1 MKKIIIA
8 MAAIAAAFTTA
19 SCSKEQLAE
28 AENNPTEGNCIITAS
43 TESNL
48 TKTSLEGDDENGYE
62 VVWSE
67 GDTFK
72 LGGNTF
78 TLINGAGTTSGT
90 FQGNVPGTNGF
101 KTAFYPAS
109 YDGSN
114 WPTKQTYTEGN
125 ITGSP
130 MKADVYCYKGEIS
143 GGKVEFKNVG
153 GILRLSVKG
162 TAKVTS
168 ITVYTDNM
176 PDITLDCGDGVDL
189 NSTDGTVFHIAMPAG
204 TYSGTSI
211 VFSTD
216 NGKYCIKTLKSNL
229 VINRS
234 EITPASI
241 RIDNW
246 SDITSAPDGALSGTF
261 TVSSDGKKVF
271 FSKGNLYW
279 NNTSFQFES
288 SQLSSAS
295 EWNASHVSHFY
306 WSNDATKACAECYSD
321 PDASQNDV
329 FFTNA
334 TYTTPNPT
342 FTANGQTGMWRT
354 LSKDEWEYLLENNG
368 SLWTTIDGVNGLIIF
383 YDGYSGS
390 RTGLTDIPKGCAFLP
405 AAGSRNGYSGM
416 ISGAG
421 SEGAYSSSVAG
432 SSEGDPTPCAYDLVF
447 GESYTTPQ
455 ALNYRVRYGCSVRL
469 VTEKSGSTPSF
480 TVTFDMNG
488 KTGTAPAAIDVPY
501 HGTITKPNDPTVDGY
516 TFWGW
521 YKDKACTVEWDF
533 ANDLVTSNTIL
544 YARWHISGALSGT
557 FTVNS
562 SGKKVNFAK
571 GNLWY
576 GKTSEDAES
585 ATFNF
590 EENQYGYSVK
600 YDVRQRC
607 LFRDEDHISHF
618 MWSKNA
624 NVSLA
629 VDYDDPSATLDDV
642 FFTNATQTT
651 PNPNFTVNGQK
662 GVWRALSNEE
672 AIYLFNH
679 HGHVWATINGVGGI
693 IVFCDGY
700 SGETE
705 GDFAEIPKDCLF
717 LPAAGYRNGLI
728 STSSDNTSMV
738 YYCGNAGEYLTS
750 TENGYDGKNW
760 ATSPVKKISFDSSYL
775 SLDVCRTRS
784 RAQSVR
790 LVTDITE

>member
-8 MAAIAAAFTTA
+8 MAAFAAALTMD
-19 SCSKEQLAE
+19 SCNKEQTVDDPA
-28 AENNPTEGNCIITAS
+28 EGNYIVTAS
-43 TESNL
+43 TEGAL
-48 TKTSLEGDDENGYE
+48 TKTSLNGNDTDGYD
-62 VVWSE
+62 VFWSE
-67 GDTFK
+67 GDTFI

-78 TLINGAGTTSGT
+78 TLIDVAGTTSGT

-130 MKADVYCYKGEIS
+130 MKADVYCMRGEIS

-153 GILRLSVKG
+153 GILRLTVKG
-162 TAKVTS
+162 RGTIKS
-168 ITVYTDNM
+168 IMVCTDDTPN
-176 PDITLDCGDGVDL
+176 ITLDCGDGVDL
-189 NSTDGTVFHIAMPAG
+189 NSTDGTVFHIAMPIG
-204 TYSGTSI
+204 THSGTSI
-211 VFSTD
+211 LFAASD
-216 NGKYCIKTLKSNL
+216 SKFCIKKLKSDL

-246 SDITSAPDGALSGTF
+246 TDITSAPDGALSGTF

-295 EWNASHVSHFY
+295 EWNASYVSHFY
-306 WSNDATKACAECYSD
+306 WSNDATKACAEYYSD

-334 TYTTPNPT
+334 TCTTPNPS
-342 FTANGQTGMWRT
+342 FTANGQTRMWRT
-354 LSKDEWEYLLENNG
+354 LSNDEWEYLLENNG

-469 VTEKSGSTPSF
+469 VTEESGEPIPTY

-501 HGTITKPNDPTVDGY
+501 HGTITKPTDPTADGY

-521 YKDKACTVEWDF
+521 YKDAACTVEWDF
-533 ANDLVTSNTIL
+533 AKDVVTSDITL
-544 YARWHISGALSGT
+544 YAKWHISGALLGT
-557 FTVNS
+557 FTVNG
-562 SGKKVNFAK
+562 SGKKVYFSW
-571 GNLWY
+571 GNLWRDND
-576 GKTSEDAES
+576 GS
-585 ATFNF
+585 FHF
-590 EENQYGYSVK
+590 ENNQYNFNSGDYYTK
-600 YDVRQRC
+600 
-607 LFRDEDHISHF
+607 HISHF
-618 MWSKNA
+618 MWSKD
-624 NVSLA
+624 
-629 VDYDDPSATLDDV
+629 VDVACALKYDDPSASSTDV
-642 FFTNATQTT
+642 FFTNADETT
-651 PNPNFTVNGQK
+651 PNSNFTVNGKNGLWRTLSTNEWSYLINHNGSLWTTISGVK
-662 GVWRALSNEE
+662 GL
-672 AIYLFNH
+672 
-679 HGHVWATINGVGGI
+679 I
-693 IVFCDGY
+693 IFCDGY
-700 SGETE
+700 SGSTT
-705 GDFAEIPKDCLF
+705 GLTEIPKGCLF
-717 LPAAGYRNGLI
+717 LPAAGFRNGDDGGTSI
-728 STSSDNTSMV
+728 TYVGNTGYYWSSTPLNNNGAFFLHFRSVDINPECHDNRP
-738 YYCGNAGEYLTS
+738 NAF
-750 TENGYDGKNW
+750 
-760 ATSPVKKISFDSSYL
+760 A
-775 SLDVCRTRS
+775 
-784 RAQSVR
+784 VR

>member
-8 MAAIAAAFTTA
+8 MAAFAAALTMD
-19 SCSKEQLAE
+19 SCNKEQTVDDPA
-28 AENNPTEGNCIITAS
+28 EGNYIVTAS
-43 TESNL
+43 TKGAL
-48 TKTSLEGDDENGYE
+48 TKTSLNGNDTDGYD
-62 VVWSE
+62 VFWSE
-67 GDTFK
+67 DDTFN

-78 TLINGAGTTSGT
+78 TLIDGAGTTSGT
-90 FQGNVPGTNGF
+90 FQGNVPGINGW
-101 KTAFYPAS
+101 KTAYYPSS

-114 WPTKQTYTEGN
+114 WPAEQTYTEGN

-176 PDITLDCGDGVDL
+176 PDITLDCGNGVDL
-189 NSTDGTVFHIAMPAG
+189 NNTDGTVFHIAMPAG
-204 TYSGTSI
+204 THSGTS
-211 VFSTD
+211 VLFTTD
-216 NGKYCIKTLKSNL
+216 NSKYCTKTLKSNL

-241 RIDNW
+241 KIDKW
-246 SDITSAPDGALSGTF
+246 SNISKAPEGALSGTF
-261 TVSSDGKKVF
+261 TVSAEGKKVF

-279 NNTSFQFES
+279 SGSVYGFENNQYDINVAGHQSSFFWSNKAEY
-288 SQLSSAS
+288 ARGT
-295 EWNASHVSHFY
+295 EWNLDINAPM
-306 WSNDATKACAECYSD
+306 A
-321 PDASQNDV
+321 

-334 TYTTPNPT
+334 DEVTATPG
-342 FTANGQTGMWRT
+342 FTANGQTGLWRT
-354 LSKDEWEYLLENNG
+354 LSKDEWSYLINRKNG
-368 SLWTTIDGVNGLIIF
+368 IGEATISGVKGVIIF
-383 YDGYSGS
+383 HDDYDGQ
-390 RTGLTDIPKGCAFLP
+390 TDGLTSIPEGCVFLP
-405 AAGSRNGYSGM
+405 AGRDGGVTALYWSSTSMLETSSYIPTAAALRYVDGAWPPSVVSDGM
-416 ISGAG
+416 P
-421 SEGAYSSSVAG
+421 EKH
-432 SSEGDPTPCAYDLVF
+432 F
-447 GESYTTPQ
+447 
-455 ALNYRVRYGCSVRL
+455 VRL
-469 VTEKSGSTPSF
+469 VTDMPNCPAPKF

-738 YYCGNAGEYLTS
+738 YYCGNTGEYLTS